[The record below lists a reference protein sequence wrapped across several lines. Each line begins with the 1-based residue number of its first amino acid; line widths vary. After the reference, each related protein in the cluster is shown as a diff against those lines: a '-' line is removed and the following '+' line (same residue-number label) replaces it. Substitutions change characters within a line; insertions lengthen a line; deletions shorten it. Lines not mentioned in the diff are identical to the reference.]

1 MVHMSP
7 ARKKSAKKKAV
18 KKKAAKKKPAGMKS
32 AAKRRTVTKPAP
44 ARPTAKKLVAKRRAE
59 TPLDLYAAH
68 ADEYVALATPVLVD
82 VGPARYLGIT
92 GRGEPGGKAF
102 TDAVGALYNVAFTV
116 KMARKFAGTL
126 YTVSKLEA
134 LWWGNGSDAD
144 FMFQPRDQWNWQL
157 LIRTPDF
164 ITTTEIGD
172 AIATLRARG
181 KPVRVSDVGLVTID
195 EGSCVQMLHVGPY
208 TEEWRTIEA
217 MHALADQEGREV
229 HGRHHEIYLSDPRRV
244 APAKL
249 RTILRLPV
257 ESRRD

>member
-1 MVHMSP
+1 M
-7 ARKKSAKKKAV
+7 ARAAKKKA
-18 KKKAAKKKPAGMKS
+18 KKKAKKGANKS
-32 AAKRRTVTKPAP
+32 AKTKSASRK
-44 ARPTAKKLVAKRRAE
+44 RPTKRSGTKRPAVKRPAAKQSTAK
-59 TPLDLYAAH
+59 PLDLYVAH
-68 ADEYVALATPVLVD
+68 RNEYVAPTAPVLVD

-92 GRGEPGGKAF
+92 GRGEPGGAAF
-102 TDAVGALYNVAFTV
+102 TEAVGALYNVAFTV
-116 KMARKFAGTL
+116 KMARKFAGTV

-134 LWWGNGSDAD
+134 LWWGSGADND

-164 ITTTEIGD
+164 ITTTELGD
-172 AIATLRARG
+172 AISTLIVRG
-181 KPVRVSDVGLVTID
+181 KPARVRDVALVPIE

-208 TEEWRTIEA
+208 TEEWRSLES
-217 MHALADQEGREV
+217 MHSLAEREGREV

-257 ESRRD
+257 R